1 MAININ
7 HNQNKIKPS
16 EDSDL
21 KLDSGATDKN
31 IDVSTKRVV
40 NLQDPVNDQDAV
52 TKYYVDNNTGSL
64 NLDLT
69 QLQTL
74 IGDQIDA
81 VISTLDKL
89 TPDGPD
95 DISTD
100 TLSVSGTQS
109 YRITDFT
116 QTDHTGTGL
125 SATPGETVQRVLRN
139 NDFNTNTLTQV
150 GPGDTGTVEVIRN
163 NVSTVSKE
171 LTADP
176 NNGTTTDTD
185 KLIISNNVDFGT
197 ITGEALGFHF
207 VYDVRGQGVNS
218 VSEGWN
224 NIKIQQA
231 GNETNTV
238 IWYSDQSNPGAP
250 QATNVSIL
258 PDATESLVYSS
269 TVPHYTSSQIF
280 NVSFDVNRLSGDFY
294 PATDSF
300 VTSGGND
307 GSSGVNS
314 LSATTYQAQ
323 SITTPLPRNY
333 LVSTGTTTINAQTTV
348 KTGTGISSP
357 NKGPRFS
364 VTNSYQSTTVNFDIS
379 ERVLYMN
386 DDVTTGSPVDET
398 KVLVQNVG
406 FGSGDARRIE
416 TIDGENPT
424 EATPFTD
431 WVGETSTLNS
441 HDATIVGGVITHDTT
456 DYSTGYL
463 PVGPNLGTTDRDNS
477 QYINFAFNRV
487 AVSKF
492 AMQWS
497 GKISGCWVRIPGTST
512 DSTSTINGWLDT
524 SLPYEGSGVPGA
536 NISSGG
542 NGSNGCGLAGTTTL
556 NQTVSNEL
564 INITFGTESSSN
576 ATNNTI
582 VVRFKLDDGDS
593 ISSIKFVAAS

>member
-1 MAININ
+1 LAININ

-74 IGDQIDA
+74 IDGRIDS
-81 VISTLDKL
+81 VINTLDKL

-95 DISTD
+95 DISTK

-139 NDFNTNTLTQV
+139 NDFNTNTLAQI

-171 LTADP
+171 LTADI
-176 NNGTTTDTD
+176 NDGTTTDTD

-207 VYDVRGQGVNS
+207 VYNVRGQGVNS

-224 NIKIQQA
+224 NIKIQHA
-231 GNETNTV
+231 GNETNTI

-250 QATNVSIL
+250 QATNVSIS

-280 NVSFDVNRLSGDFY
+280 DVSFDVNRLSGDFY

-300 VTSGGND
+300 ITSAGND
-307 GSSGVNS
+307 NGSGVNT
-314 LSATTYQAQ
+314 LSSTTYQAQ

-333 LVSTGTTTINAQTTV
+333 LVSSGTATINLQTTV

-357 NKGPRFS
+357 NKGPRLS
-364 VTNSYQSTTVNFDIS
+364 VTNSYQSTTVNLDVADRI
-379 ERVLYMN
+379 LYMN
-386 DDVTTGSPVDET
+386 DDVTSGYPVDET

-416 TIDGENPT
+416 TIDGDNPT
-424 EATPFTD
+424 EPTTFTN
-431 WVGETSTLNS
+431 WVGETSTLND
-441 HDATIVGGVITHDTT
+441 HDATIVGGVVTHDTT
-456 DYSTGYL
+456 NYSVGYL
-463 PVGPNLGTTDRDNS
+463 PVGPDLGIIGRDSS
-477 QYINFAFNRV
+477 QYINFAFNRS

-497 GKISGCWVRIPGTST
+497 GKISGCWVRVPGTSI
-512 DSTSTINGWLDT
+512 DNTSTINGWIDT

-536 NISSGG
+536 NTGAGG

-556 NQTVSNEL
+556 NQTVNNET

-576 ATNNTI
+576 AIDNTI
-582 VVRFKLDDGDS
+582 VIRFKLESGDS